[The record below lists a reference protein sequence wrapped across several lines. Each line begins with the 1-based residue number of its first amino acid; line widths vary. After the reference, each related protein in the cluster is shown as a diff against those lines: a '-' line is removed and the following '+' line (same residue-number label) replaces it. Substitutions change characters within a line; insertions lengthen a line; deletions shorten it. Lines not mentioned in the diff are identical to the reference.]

1 MYIHTVYTSDVQ
13 LSCVWWRR
21 CLYRFAGHS
30 RQFGN
35 GLRDVLLKAR
45 NRSRT
50 LPRRS
55 SNLPSR
61 SSSCEYMVVPV
72 WSKNSCSITV
82 VLQYAADALPTAYSA
97 SGFLVA
103 NFLWR
108 EQEDVT
114 FPLVV
119 SLAVK
124 MINEV
129 GERASQ

>member
-1 MYIHTVYTSDVQ
+1 MTNDGVAGAIY
-13 LSCVWWRR
+13 LGSCDSA
-21 CLYRFAGHS
+21 LGLALRFALIS
-30 RQFGN
+30 AQN
-35 GLRDVLLKAR
+35 
-45 NRSRT
+45 
-50 LPRRS
+50 
-55 SNLPSR
+55 
-61 SSSCEYMVVPV
+61 PV
-72 WSKNSCSITV
+72 WSKNSCGITV

-119 SLAVK
+119 SLPLK